1 MACKIALIG
10 RRLALARVRKVGGRL
25 VVTIPRKAAEEEG
38 VKSGDLV
45 NIKVRKAKKSF
56 FGSDRGVGPFTAD
69 DEMTDHDSVSLKRT
83 RVALI
88 VTPARRRDYLSKF
101 RELIE
106 TSPKRTGKPE
116 NWKSSKMKKI
126 WKTAEG

>member
-1 MACKIALIG
+1 
-10 RRLALARVRKVGGRL
+10 LALARVRRIGGRL

-38 VKSGDLV
+38 VKSGDV
-45 NIKVRKAKKSF
+45 VTIEVRKAKKSF

-69 DEMTDHDSVSLKRT
+69 DEMTDHESVSLKRA

-88 VTPARRRDYLSKF
+88 LTPARRRDYLSKT

-106 TSPKRTGKPE
+106 TPPKRTGKPG
-116 NWKSSKMKKI
+116 NWKPSKMKKI
-126 WKTAEG
+126 WKTREG

>member
-1 MACKIALIG
+1 MKF
-10 RRLALARVRKVGGRL
+10 RARVRRIGGRL
-25 VVTIPRKAAEEEG
+25 VVTIPPEVAEEER
-38 VKSGDLV
+38 VKAGELV
-45 NIKVRKAKKSF
+45 NVEVRKAKKSCL
-56 FGSDRGVGPFTAD
+56 GSDRGVAPFTAD

-116 NWKSSKMKKI
+116 NWKPSKMKKM

>member
-1 MACKIALIG
+1 LKF
-10 RRLALARVRKVGGRL
+10 RARVRRIGGRL
-25 VVTIPRKAAEEEG
+25 VVTIPPEVAEEER
-38 VKSGDLV
+38 VKAGELV
-45 NIKVRKAKKSF
+45 NVEVRKAKKSF

-116 NWKSSKMKKI
+116 NWKPSKMKKM